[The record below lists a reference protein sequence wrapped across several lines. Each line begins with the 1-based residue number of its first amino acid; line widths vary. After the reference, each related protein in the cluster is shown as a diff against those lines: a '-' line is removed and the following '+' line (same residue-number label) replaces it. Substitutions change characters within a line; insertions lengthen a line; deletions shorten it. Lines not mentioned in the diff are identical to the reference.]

1 MMKKAQKR
9 IMCFKEESNKSR
21 SIEVEANLAYSAIP
35 FSLSGNKLESI
46 YLSIITTIIKPSLS
60 AKVKAFF

>member
-46 YLSIITTIIKPSLS
+46 YCND
-60 AKVKAFF
+60 

>member
-1 MMKKAQKR
+1 MLLVK
-9 IMCFKEESNKSR
+9 
-21 SIEVEANLAYSAIP
+21 ANLAYSAIP